1 MISVSKLK
9 AKYYR
14 INRGKGNGGGL
25 LGIVAAGLKN
35 RQSSRS
41 FLAAE
46 TLPLLTYGFFAV
58 DSA

>member
-14 INRGKGNGGGL
+14 INRGKGNCGL
-25 LGIVAAGLKN
+25 LGSVAAGLKN